1 MAGGGAA
8 GAARTGVRDGLVASA
23 GVAVQYLALGQAG
36 AAAGLWPAAAGRV
49 AAVLV
54 LLPGGVRRR
63 VRWPTP
69 ALAAAALLIGA
80 GTALGLSLFRLAARR
95 ELLAVAVVVASLCPA
110 LPVMLGLALLH
121 ERVGAGQALG
131 LTGAAV
137 ATVLPALG

>member
-23 GVAVQYLALGQAG
+23 GVAVQHLALGQAG
-36 AAAGLWPAAAGRV
+36 AAAGLWPVAAGRV

-80 GTALGLSLFRLAARR
+80 GTALGSLFRLAARR

-121 ERVGAGQALG
+121 ERVSAGQALG